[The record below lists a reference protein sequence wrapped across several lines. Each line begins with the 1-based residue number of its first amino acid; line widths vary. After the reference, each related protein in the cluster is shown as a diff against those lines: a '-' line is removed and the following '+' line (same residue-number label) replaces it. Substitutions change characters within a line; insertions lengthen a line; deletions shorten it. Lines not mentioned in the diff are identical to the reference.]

1 MKEMVDAVKMATDNM
16 IESKKLTGV
25 YQGLVVETDPLKI
38 KIDQKLTIGG
48 KQIILTNAVQ
58 DHDVEITL
66 HGISDSDGD
75 SLTGKTTITI
85 HKALQINET
94 VLMIRRQ
101 GGQQFM
107 VIGRGTLA

>member
-25 YQGLVVETDPLKI
+25 YQGLVVETGPLKI
-38 KIDQKLTIGG
+38 KIDQKLSISG
-48 KQIILTNAVQ
+48 KQIVLTDAVQ

-66 HGISDSDGD
+66 HGITDSDGD
-75 SLTGKTTITI
+75 SLSGKTTITF
-85 HKALQINET
+85 HKDLQIGET
-94 VLMIRRQ
+94 VLLVRRQ

-107 VIGRGTLA
+107 VVGRGTLT

>member
-25 YQGLVVETDPLKI
+25 YQGLVVETAPLKI
-38 KIDQKLTIGG
+38 KIDQKLSISG
-48 KQIILTNAVQ
+48 KQIVLTDAVQ

-66 HGISDSDGD
+66 HGITDSDGD
-75 SLTGKTTITI
+75 SLSGKTTITF
-85 HKALQINET
+85 HKDLQIGET
-94 VLMIRRQ
+94 VLLVRRQ

-107 VIGRGTLA
+107 VVGRGTLT